1 MASFENYNLP
11 YNYTTYQNIKYPG
24 LCDLFNLRLDP
35 QFFVSLQGWKF
46 SVVSCFKLSFLTT
59 SARENEIA
67 SKE

>member
-35 QFFVSLQGWKF
+35 QFFAFLQG
-46 SVVSCFKLSFLTT
+46 
-59 SARENEIA
+59 
-67 SKE
+67 